1 VGHCVEIEKL
11 GFPTAPIVTVAFKD
25 LAKSNAASRGMPYE
39 RICFTPHPLASK
51 TDEQMYH
58 VLEGSDPVTG
68 KPLMKEIIDA
78 LTVPLTTEEKKTGT
92 VSPDV
97 GPRTYVDTAENLQ
110 RYYADN
116 GLTDFLPIILP
127 TGENVDAMLKGTS
140 HHPDETVGKMSAALG
155 AYPEWTF
162 TVRQVAINAVMAG
175 AQPQFLPVILA
186 IASTGITSL
195 FSSTGSFAR
204 MLVVNGPVRN
214 EITMNSGIGA
224 LGPFNA
230 ANATIGRAWTLLS
243 KNLGGA
249 GVAGATYWGTQG
261 NTSSYNNLCFPETE
275 EKLPNGWQPLHVQ
288 KGFKPNESVVS
299 VFSGWSMSD
308 VCWFSLQPMHQVIQ
322 HWLTHFF
329 STEPGAATLLLD
341 PIVANLVKDEGFA
354 TKDDF
359 SEWLSKNSS
368 TPAWLYWDLH
378 SNTDELKQAK
388 AGVEPYASYL
398 KVGDD
403 DEIPVSRYVRTPR
416 PKASTDSLQG
426 NAAGYW
432 NVWNESGHG
441 LWGTAATSSVELVV
455 LGGET
460 NQYWSGGDFAYVT
473 SASVDK
479 WR

>member
-1 VGHCVEIEKL
+1 
-11 GFPTAPIVTVAFKD
+11 
-25 LAKSNAASRGMPYE
+25 MPYE
-39 RICFTPHPLASK
+39 RVCFTPHPLADK
-51 TDEQMYH
+51 TDEEMYKI
-58 VLEGSDPVTG
+58 LEGNDPVTG
-68 KPLMKEIIDA
+68 KPVVKEIIEA
-78 LTVPLTTEEKKTGT
+78 LTVPLSAEEKKTGT

-127 TGENVDAMLKGTS
+127 SEEKVEAMLKGTS
-140 HHPDETVGKMSAALG
+140 HHPDESVGKMSAALG
-155 AYPEWTF
+155 AYPEWSF

-175 AQPQFLPVILA
+175 AQPEFMPVILA

-195 FSSTGSFAR
+195 FSSTSSFSR
-204 MLVVNGPVRN
+204 MVVVNGPIRN
-214 EITMNSGIGA
+214 EIKMNMGIGA
-224 LGPFNA
+224 MGPFNA

-243 KNLGGA
+243 KNLGGS
-249 GVAGATYWGTQG
+249 GAVGETYFGTQG
-261 NTSSYNNLCFPETE
+261 TTSSYNNICFPETE
-275 EKLPNGWQPLHVQ
+275 EKLPDGWKPLHVQ
-288 KGFKPNESVVS
+288 KGFKPNDSVVS
-299 VFSGWSMSD
+299 VFSGWSISD
-308 VCWFSLQPMHQVIQ
+308 IGWFSVLPIHQVIR

-341 PIVANLVKDEGFA
+341 PIVANLVKDQGFG
-354 TKDDF
+354 TKEDF
-359 SEWLSKNSS
+359 CEWLSRNTT

-378 SNTDELKQAK
+378 ANTDVVKQAK

-403 DEIPVSRYVRTPR
+403 DLVPVPRYIRTPR
-416 PKASTDSLQG
+416 PETSNDSSPG

-432 NVWNESGHG
+432 NVWNETGHG

-473 SASVDK
+473 SGLVDR